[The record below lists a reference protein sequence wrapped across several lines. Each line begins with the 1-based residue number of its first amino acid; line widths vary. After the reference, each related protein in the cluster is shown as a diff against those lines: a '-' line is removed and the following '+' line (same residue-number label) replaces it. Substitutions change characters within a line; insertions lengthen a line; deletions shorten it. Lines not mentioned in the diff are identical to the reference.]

1 MYGRRPDVS
10 KSPEKI
16 PTDDAYPG
24 IKIVTG
30 PSKGLFNSLHL
41 AFLTRDLKSTC
52 SAEIA
57 GVEAEDAAT
66 DRTTKNYFKSTLASN
81 KLFNFSTTS

>member
-10 KSPEKI
+10 ESPEKI

-41 AFLTRDLKSTC
+41 DFLTTDLKSTC
-52 SAEIA
+52 HS
-57 GVEAEDAAT
+57 
-66 DRTTKNYFKSTLASN
+66 
-81 KLFNFSTTS
+81 

>member
-41 AFLTRDLKSTC
+41 DFLTRDLKSLCC
-52 SAEIA
+52 S
-57 GVEAEDAAT
+57 
-66 DRTTKNYFKSTLASN
+66 
-81 KLFNFSTTS
+81 

>member
-1 MYGRRPDVS
+1 MVPINHKSLAGRMYGRRPDVS
-10 KSPEKI
+10 ESPEKI

-41 AFLTRDLKSTC
+41 DFLTTDLKSMC
-52 SAEIA
+52 HSK
-57 GVEAEDAAT
+57 GL
-66 DRTTKNYFKSTLASN
+66 KFK
-81 KLFNFSTTS
+81 FNRQNQE

>member
-1 MYGRRPDVS
+1 MYGRGPDVS
-10 KSPEKI
+10 ESPEKI

-41 AFLTRDLKSTC
+41 DFLTTDLKSTC
-52 SAEIA
+52 HSK
-57 GVEAEDAAT
+57 GLKFKF
-66 DRTTKNYFKSTLASN
+66 DRQNQE
-81 KLFNFSTTS
+81 